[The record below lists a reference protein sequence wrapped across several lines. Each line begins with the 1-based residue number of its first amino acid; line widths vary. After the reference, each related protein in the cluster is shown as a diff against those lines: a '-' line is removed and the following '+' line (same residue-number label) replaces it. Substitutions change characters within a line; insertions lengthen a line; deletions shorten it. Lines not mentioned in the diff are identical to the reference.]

1 MLSSTLTRRYTPP
14 TCSLEIVAKT
24 SALSQWSGNLV
35 IKDLRFELSLD
46 DPRLVTEQKILL
58 SGDRQ
63 QLEDLVEVVT
73 DYVQNFLQQTNPV
86 FDFAPTQNIFAYQT
100 TPGASNIAT
109 IARPQL
115 ETKGLLSHRLHL
127 GRLAN
132 DISGQTIQLSAT
144 QLFDL
149 ANVLEDY
156 SAEMLALP
164 VLTATRNRKNA
175 IRWGG
180 IAASVLLAFGIS
192 KTILQMEQAPQSESA
207 VANLDAA
214 APEELQQQV
223 VPPNPHSSYT
233 FTPIPTPEAPALTA
247 EKANPKSVQLE
258 TIPGGN
264 PARMTPSPI
273 AATPRIAIPPA
284 SPALPELIAPP
295 APSATTN
302 GNLKPGSPPAPSAA
316 RSSAPAP
323 FVPPPSAGAPRT
335 TVGGS
340 TRGSDSFGDYS
351 AEAETV
357 VIIPAGDRQ
366 QQAEK
371 YFDDRWQPPETLTE
385 TLEYR
390 LTFDEG
396 GSIKTIFPIGK
407 AAELYQSELSFL
419 APGQPIVS
427 PAQKSEQI
435 MRLVLDADGTVQT
448 FIE

>member
-24 SALSQWSGNLV
+24 SALSQWSGNPV
-35 IKDLRFELSLD
+35 IKELRFDLSLD

-86 FDFAPTQNIFAYQT
+86 FDFAPTQNIFAYQI

-132 DISGQTIQLSAT
+132 DVSGQTIQLSAT

-164 VLTATRNRKNA
+164 ALAATRNRKNV

-192 KTILQMEQAPQSESA
+192 QTILQMEQAPQSESA
-207 VANLDAA
+207 VSNLDAA
-214 APEELQQQV
+214 APEGLQQQV
-223 VPPNPHSSYT
+223 IPPELHSSYT
-233 FTPIPTPEAPALTA
+233 FTPIPTPEAPTLTA
-247 EKANPKSVQLE
+247 DKAAPKSVQLE
-258 TIPGGN
+258 TIPGG
-264 PARMTPSPI
+264 TPTPI
-273 AATPRIAIPPA
+273 APRPPA
-284 SPALPELIAPP
+284 VFAPIPAAPP
-295 APSATTN
+295 APPAIANSELESRPAQAPIATRSA
-302 GNLKPGSPPAPSAA
+302 PVPAPVSGAIMGKD
-316 RSSAPAP
+316 SS
-323 FVPPPSAGAPRT
+323 FE
-335 TVGGS
+335 
-340 TRGSDSFGDYS
+340 DYG
-351 AEAETV
+351 AEAA
-357 VIIPAGDRQ
+357 IILDGDRQ
-366 QQAEK
+366 RQAQE
-371 YFDDRWQPPETLTE
+371 YFDDRWQPPEKLTE

-390 LTFDEG
+390 LTFDEAG
-396 GSIKTIFPIGK
+396 AIKTVFPIGK
-407 AAELYQSELSFL
+407 AAELYQSRLSFL
-419 APGQPIVS
+419 AIGQAVVS
-427 PAQKSEQI
+427 PAPKSDQI
-435 MRLVLDADGTVQT
+435 MRLVLDSDGTVQT

>member
-24 SALSQWSGNLV
+24 SALSQWSGNPV
-35 IKDLRFELSLD
+35 IKELRFDLSLD

-100 TPGASNIAT
+100 TPGASDIAT

-164 VLTATRNRKNA
+164 ALTATRNRKNV
-175 IRWGG
+175 IRWGA
-180 IAASVLLAFGIS
+180 IAASLLLVVGIS
-192 KTILQMEQAPQSESA
+192 KTALQMQQAPQSESA
-207 VANLDAA
+207 VANLDTAET
-214 APEELQQQV
+214 EELQQPV
-223 VPPNPHSSYT
+223 IPPNPHSSYT
-233 FTPIPTPEAPALTA
+233 FTPIPTPEEPALTA
-247 EKANPKSVQLE
+247 EKADPKSVQLAP
-258 TIPGGN
+258 IPGGS
-264 PARMTPSPI
+264 PAPI
-273 AATPRIAIPPA
+273 APPPPVA
-284 SPALPELIAPP
+284 FAPVPAAPP
-295 APSATTN
+295 APPAIANSDINLNSRTT
-302 GNLKPGSPPAPSAA
+302 PAPSAA
-316 RSSAPAP
+316 RTAPAP
-323 FVPPPSAGAPRT
+323 WISPSSETDGSPRT
-335 TVGGS
+335 IPGS
-340 TRGSDSFGDYS
+340 GTRGGDSFGDYNAES
-351 AEAETV
+351 A
-357 VIIPAGDRQ
+357 IIPTGDRQ
-366 QQAEK
+366 QQAEQ

-390 LTFDEG
+390 LTFDEAG
-396 GSIKTIFPIGK
+396 AIKTVFPIGR

-419 APGQPIVS
+419 AIGQPVVS
-427 PAQKSEQI
+427 PAKKSDQI